1 MTSLSRTV
9 VGLITLALLVGG
21 CTSRYRKDLFLT
33 SGEERSKV
41 KVVTTEY
48 ISGVRLDN
56 PYAERKVSPGAG
68 SCLVL
73 TTESRGRT
81 VQTEFLP
88 NIVQF
93 DENLITQIYL
103 QLPAKPEAGTIS
115 LQGNALV
122 QIRGRYELSVQDKVF
137 LPDSTGTLIVDS
149 LRNNQLF
156 GTLRGR
162 FANHTGSSLMFDG
175 EFRAKID

>member
-1 MTSLSRTV
+1 MTTFSRIV
-9 VGLITLALLVGG
+9 AGVIILALALGG

-41 KVVTTEY
+41 KIVTTEY
-48 ISGVRLDN
+48 MSGVRLDN

-68 SCLVL
+68 SCLIL

-88 NIVQF
+88 NFVQF
-93 DENLITQIYL
+93 DENLICQVYL
-103 QLPAKPEAGTIS
+103 QLPASPEAEVIA

-122 QIRGRYELSVQDKVF
+122 QIRGRYELSVEDKVF
-137 LPDSTGTLIVDS
+137 LPDSTGRLVVDS
-149 LRNNQLF
+149 LSGDHLYAS
-156 GTLRGR
+156 LHGR
-162 FANHTGSSLMFDG
+162 FTNHTGSSLMFDG